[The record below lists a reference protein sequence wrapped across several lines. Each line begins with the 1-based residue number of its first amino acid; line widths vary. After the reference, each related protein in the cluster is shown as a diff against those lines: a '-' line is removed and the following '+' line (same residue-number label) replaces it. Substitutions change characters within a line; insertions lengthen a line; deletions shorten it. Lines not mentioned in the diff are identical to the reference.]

1 MIKIIIFHLKSI
13 KTIIFLAVLGLFWYP
28 IHPPVTDL
36 PVSDL
41 TTVAGDS
48 SRPQDAGDRTAT
60 AVATGRAVLGKKPR
74 VIRRKTTWS
83 FGDCRHLQTNIY
95 ISIIYI

>member
-28 IHPPVTDL
+28 IHPVTDL
-36 PVSDL
+36 PVTDL

-60 AVATGRAVLGKKPR
+60 GRALLGKIPR

-95 ISIIYI
+95 V